1 MGVKYKISRKMYECI
16 RDQDFGD
23 TKNKKRNKPLN
34 KKEVLAYM
42 NQYFGLKEEIVDISI
57 I

>member
-1 MGVKYKISRKMYECI
+1 MGVKYKISKKMYECI

-23 TKNKKRNKPLN
+23 RNNKKRNKPKN
-34 KKEVLAYM
+34 KKEILAYM
-42 NQYFGLKEEIVDISI
+42 NQHFGLKEEIVDISI

>member
-1 MGVKYKISRKMYECI
+1 MSVKYKISRKMYECI
-16 RDQDFGD
+16 RDQNFGD

-34 KKEVLAYM
+34 KKEILAYM
-42 NQYFGLKEEIVDISI
+42 NQHFGLKEEITDVNI